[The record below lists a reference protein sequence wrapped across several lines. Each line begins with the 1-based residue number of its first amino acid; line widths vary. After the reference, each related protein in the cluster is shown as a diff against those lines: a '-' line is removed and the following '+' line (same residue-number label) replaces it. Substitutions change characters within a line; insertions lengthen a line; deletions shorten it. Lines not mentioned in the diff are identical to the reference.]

1 MALRLTPQQYIAGR
15 ENDKRGASLPSTWKG
30 FDVKFSGS
38 PKQRPTLSDPEHEE
52 DSSEAMRRRHLR
64 AHIYL
69 HDASLLLQTLHG
81 R

>member
-15 ENDKRGASLPSTWKG
+15 ENDKRGASLPSAWKG

-38 PKQRPTLSDPEHEE
+38 PKQRPTLSDPEHEQ
-52 DSSEAMRRRHLR
+52 DSSEATSGADGICRP
-64 AHIYL
+64 IYL
-69 HDASLLLQTLHG
+69 HDASLLQTLHG